1 MAIVGAAGVVVDAV
15 ATVDIL
21 FVVVVCQ
28 KVKEIS
34 KSEGNICGIFKKL

>member
-15 ATVDIL
+15 AIVDII
-21 FVVVVCQ
+21 FVVVVYQ

-34 KSEGNICGIFKKL
+34 KSRGNIFGIFF